1 MTANILLTH
10 SHSVSKC
17 ECVCSHYAASS
28 PLLKSKRST
37 IMRDSLKGLVIKKGL
52 LVKQAEWKSLSR
64 IILEHSVRLI
74 LWSTQGH
81 RQGSSLLGAW
91 GWGTW
96 LHPQDASSSALHPA
110 VTAASVPD
118 IAKCARHRQVRPTSP
133 SAPDIAKCP
142 RHRQVSPTSPSVP
155 ERTCSCLDP
164 AATTQGHRG
173 IWRIAWMIPAS
184 SLETVPL

>member
-1 MTANILLTH
+1 
-10 SHSVSKC
+10 
-17 ECVCSHYAASS
+17 
-28 PLLKSKRST
+28 
-37 IMRDSLKGLVIKKGL
+37 MRDSLKGLVIKKGL

-118 IAKCARHRQVRPTSP
+118 IAKC
-133 SAPDIAKCP
+133 P
-142 RHRQVSPTSPSVP
+142 RHRQVCPKGHA
-155 ERTCSCLDP
+155 P
-164 AATTQGHRG
+164 ALTLQPLPKATV
-173 IWRIAWMIPAS
+173 AS
-184 SLETVPL
+184 GE